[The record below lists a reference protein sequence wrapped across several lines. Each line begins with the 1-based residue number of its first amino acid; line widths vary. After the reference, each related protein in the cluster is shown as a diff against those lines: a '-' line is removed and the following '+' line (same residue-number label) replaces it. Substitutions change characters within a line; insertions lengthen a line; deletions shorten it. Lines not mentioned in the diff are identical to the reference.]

1 MNDVVKFM
9 PEMLIGDE
17 LDKKLQILPDYDAG
31 IRNASATERLVA
43 LQDLY
48 SVFIPNKMST
58 GNRKRR

>member
-43 LQDLY
+43 DAFL
-48 SVFIPNKMST
+48 IPAS
-58 GNRKRR
+58 